1 MHGRRRVR
9 FGNKFG
15 KWTIPFCSN
24 LSPRLGGEPLR
35 PIQEMQNVT
44 IFQIFRP
51 VESPARPRIL
61 VMRRVSRDID
71 GWRCFGRRGHPLL
84 RGWSHSPPVGE
95 GGVVDV
101 DVVFWGAWMVGVVC
115 GGGSTRVCHKMSN
128 DVIVNRKT
136 ATASVRS
143 QDRADR
149 RDFGLGHAWW
159 DRVAVGLKYFT

>member
-1 MHGRRRVR
+1 MDGVAFVSETSSENGR
-9 FGNKFG
+9 FLSAQTCLPAG
-15 KWTIPFCSN
+15 

-143 QDRADR
+143 QDRDR
-149 RDFGLGHAWW
+149 RDLDTLGGM
-159 DRVAVGLKYFT
+159 VAVGLKYFT